1 MPGKVNPTQC
11 EAMTM
16 VCTQVMGNQTTITV
30 AGSQGHF
37 ELNVFKPV
45 MAYNLLQSVRLL
57 GDACVSFADNCVAGI
72 EADEERIRDLMQ
84 RSLMLVTALAPK
96 IGYDNATKVAKTAHK
111 NGTTLREEAV
121 GLGFVTEEEFDA
133 VVRPENMIGPR

>member
-1 MPGKVNPTQC
+1 
-11 EAMTM
+11 
-16 VCTQVMGNQTTITV
+16 MGNQTTITV